1 MQQVETVE
9 QTENVEVAQDL
20 AAPETEQRTKPRRP
34 RGSRGGARHRQ
45 RREIR
50 AAASGKTLH
59 NSTVSGARVNVK
71 DLVVFGDGD
80 TFKLI
85 CKASSAKEGWMKST
99 KAMEIAGVGVVVQ
112 VTTQQGDN
120 VAEALQLIPG
130 AVIIPIEGNK
140 ENGRKIVAQGSAE
153 HNEHLARVR
162 SEQLAGEHGG
172 LSLVRRPT
180 PVNAFKYDGTPESA
194 GAIVA
199 WAQALLGNGDTPI
212 TYTAEG
218 LIVSTSNGDVPANV
232 GDYVMHN
239 GFDFYPAPEEVVAA
253 SYYL

>member
-20 AAPETEQRTKPRRP
+20 AAPETEQRKPRRP

-45 RREIR
+45 RRENR

-120 VAEALQLIPG
+120 VAEALQFIPG
-130 AVIIPIEGNK
+130 AVIIPIDGNK
-140 ENGRKIVAQGSAE
+140 ENGRKIVAQGSVE

-172 LSLVRRPT
+172 LSLVRRPV
-180 PVNAFKYDGTPESA
+180 PVNAFKYEGTPESA
-194 GAIVA
+194 GAVIT
-199 WAQALLGNGDTPI
+199 WAQALVGAECPI
-212 TYTAEG
+212 FYGADDE
-218 LIVSTSNGDVPANV
+218 LITKTNHGEVEV
-232 GDYVMHN
+232 GVGSYVLYN

>member
-1 MQQVETVE
+1 MQQVETIE
-9 QTENVEVAQDL
+9 QTVEAAQEVVAK
-20 AAPETEQRTKPRRP
+20 PETEQRKPRRP

-45 RREIR
+45 RRENR
-50 AAASGKTLH
+50 EAAAGKTLH

-71 DLVVFGDGD
+71 DLIVFGDGD

-85 CKASSAKEGWMKST
+85 CKASSAKERWMKST
-99 KAMEIAGVGVVVQ
+99 KAMEIAGVGVVLQ

-120 VAEALQLIPG
+120 VAEALQFVPG
-130 AVIIPIEGNK
+130 AVIIPIDGNK

-180 PVNAFKYDGTPESA
+180 PVNAFKYEGTPESA

-239 GFDFYPAPEEVVAA
+239 GFDFYPASEEVVAA